1 MSFYETLT
9 LFMIEKGISSTEL
22 SRRTG
27 IRKSYFSDLR
37 SGHTR
42 DVSFEKALR
51 IFAALGITPNEFAE
65 RQGWFNESD
74 K

>member
-1 MSFYETLT
+1 MGFYETLSEI
-9 LFMIEKGISSTEL
+9 MREKHVSASEL
-22 SRRTG
+22 AR
-27 IRKSYFSDLR
+27 R
-37 SGHTR
+37 SGLSTSFFTEMKKGR
-42 DVSFEKALR
+42 VKDISFENALR